1 MDLWVFRGNE
11 EKHKRETGL
20 RQAISPLHATQATMS
35 AVMQRTTSRCE
46 FNTTAASGDR
56 QYKLMRHINRMYEVM
71 FEDKNGAWYEK
82 PDALAI
88 IYKVTDALQMMI
100 ASMNEELV
108 EMNAKMGRTSSGKA
122 KKKGGIQYIDAE
134 AEEGDEDENDG
145 DWDCPSCGDLE
156 EQDPIAYAALAA
168 VRADDKK
175 KDEAAAE
182 KAMKCADKK
191 LNMLDKATVMVKSKA
206 ALRDLSNGGN
216 GEYPAAIDMRID
228 KELFDRFNTC
238 MVPSKWPGDG
248 EKTHHTFF
256 VDTLNM
262 YEELLVRMEK
272 YIEHMEK
279 AASTAVNNDD
289 VVPPSPKRSK
299 QELQDEAMA
308 ELDDLA
314 PTLEHFMGEL
324 NKANAMIKATVD
336 AMEAG
341 GTDGM
346 NPKPDPQDMFEPKPK
361 ALSDVPAVDLVCHET
376 MCASPVP
383 KTPGGSKSPSPDL
396 GSKRTRSR
404 VQRVVWDE
412 SDESDEPGAMSD

>member
-1 MDLWVFRGNE
+1 
-11 EKHKRETGL
+11 
-20 RQAISPLHATQATMS
+20 MS
-35 AVMQRTTSRCE
+35 ALMQRTTSRCE

-56 QYKLMRHINRMYEVM
+56 QYILMRHINRMYGVM
-71 FEDKNGAWYEK
+71 FEEKNGVWYEK
-82 PDALAI
+82 PDALEI
-88 IYKVTDALQMMI
+88 VYKVTDALQMMI

-122 KKKGGIQYIDAE
+122 KKKGGIKYIDEE
-134 AEEGDEDENDG
+134 AEEGEEDENDG

-156 EQDPIAYAALAA
+156 EQDHIAYAALAA
-168 VRADDKK
+168 IRADDKK
-175 KDEAAAE
+175 VDEAAAE
-182 KAMKCADKK
+182 KAMKSADKK
-191 LNMLDKATVMVKSKA
+191 LDLLNKTTVTVKAKA

-216 GEYPAAIDMRID
+216 GEYPPAIDMRVD

-279 AASTAVNNDD
+279 EASKAVEKDD
-289 VVPPSPKRSK
+289 TVPPSPKRSK
-299 QELQDEAMA
+299 KELQDEAMA

-314 PTLEHFMGEL
+314 PTLKHFMGEV

-336 AMEAG
+336 ALEAG

-346 NPKPDPQDMFEPKPK
+346 NPNADPQDMFEPKPK
-361 ALSDVPAVDLVCHET
+361 VLLGVPVVDLECHED

-383 KTPGGSKSPSPDL
+383 KTPGGSKTPSPDL
-396 GSKRTRSR
+396 GSKRTRAR
-404 VQRVVWDE
+404 VQQMEASDD
-412 SDESDEPGAMSD
+412 SDEGGGESSDWY